1 MSLSGVAVEALAV
14 LGFAASLVGAVLRAA
29 TPLVFASLG
38 GLVSDRAGTV
48 NIALEGIM
56 LVGAFFG
63 VVAAAFAAAWLPGLP
78 LWTYPWIGC
87 AAGVLAGALL
97 GLLLA
102 VFHLELGADLI
113 VAGVGINILASGLT
127 VLLMAAWIGDKGSTS
142 ALASYPLPSIV
153 WPFARGVP
161 WLDALLN
168 GDGGR
173 GHHVL
178 TYGAFLATAL
188 VAWTFHR
195 TPFGLRLRAVGESPD
210 AARQVGV
217 SVPGTQYLALGLSGV
232 LAGLGGVFLSMGYLT
247 FFQADMA
254 AGRGYLALAIV
265 YLGARRPIGTALAA
279 LAFGGFAVMAA
290 QLGYFAIP
298 SQVVL
303 MIPPLVTILALVA
316 FSRRAR
322 WSRS

>member
-1 MSLSGVAVEALAV
+1 MSGWGAEVLTVLA
-14 LGFAASLVGAVLRAA
+14 FAAALVGAVLRAA

-56 LVGAFFG
+56 LVAAFFG
-63 VVAAAFAAAWLPGLP
+63 VIAAAFAAAWMPGLP
-78 LWTYPWIGC
+78 VWLYPWIGC
-87 AAGVLAGALL
+87 AAGVVAGALL

-113 VAGVGINILASGLT
+113 VAGVGMNILASGLT
-127 VLLMAAWIGDKGSTS
+127 VLLMAALIGDKGSTS
-142 ALASYPLPSIV
+142 TLASYPLPNIV
-153 WPFARGVP
+153 WPFAQGVP
-161 WLDALLN
+161 FVESIVN

-178 TYGAFLATAL
+178 TYVAFAATAL
-188 VAWTFHR
+188 VAWVFYR
-195 TPFGLRLRAVGESPD
+195 TPFGLRLRAVGESPV

-217 SVPGTQYLALGLSGV
+217 SVPRMQYYALGLSGV

-247 FFQADMA
+247 FFQADMT

-265 YLGARRPIGTALAA
+265 YLGARRPLGTAVAA
-279 LAFGGFAVMAA
+279 LAFGAFAVMAA

-298 SQVVL
+298 SPIVL
-303 MIPPLVTILALVA
+303 MIPPLVTILALVVFA
-316 FSRRAR
+316 HRGRR
-322 WSRS
+322 SQI